1 MANRIAAAVAAA
13 ICCCTLII
21 VCPGCKKQHK
31 PAVDS
36 ITMVERAA
44 VAKAYAR
51 KHGMNTDYAL
61 FVDYSIP
68 SGTPRLFVWDF
79 RQGRIIARTYV
90 MHGPGKGSSDETP
103 VFSNQVGSMCSSLGK
118 FKVTKSHGYK
128 LKRSFKLKGLE
139 KSNSNAWRRGL
150 MIHRST
156 WVDRHCRKQY
166 IPLHTPSCQGCIT
179 VSSRG
184 MNYLEK
190 LIKKE
195 SAPILLWAYTS

>member
-1 MANRIAAAVAAA
+1 MANRIVVAFAAA
-13 ICCCTLII
+13 ICCCSLFFLY
-21 VCPGCKKQHK
+21 PGCKKPRE
-31 PAVDS
+31 PAGRL
-36 ITMVERAA
+36 TMVERAA

-68 SGTPRLFVWDF
+68 SGTPRLFVWDY
-79 RQGRIIARTYV
+79 RQGRVVARTYV
-90 MHGPGKGSSDETP
+90 MHGPGKGSSDRTP

-128 LKRSFKLKGLE
+128 LKRSFRLKGLE

-156 WVDRHCRKQY
+156 WVDRHCWRKY
-166 IPLHTPSCQGCIT
+166 IPLHTSSCQGCIT

-184 MNYLEK
+184 MDYLEK